1 MTPFFTAAQRPRL
14 RALATSFVPETA
26 LATDAQWAALEA
38 AVDRAVSAK
47 PPSLRRQL
55 AWLIRLLDVAAR
67 IRYGRRLERLSS
79 ARRVALLTAM
89 AESRVLVFRRGIWG
103 LRTLMM
109 LGWYTQP
116 DVAAELG
123 YRASPAGW
131 SARR

>member
-1 MTPFFTAAQRPRL
+1 VTPFFTAAQRPRL

-38 AVDRAVSAK
+38 AVERAVSAK

-67 IRYGRRLERLSS
+67 IRYGGRLERLSS
-79 ARRVALLTAM
+79 ARRVALLTGM
-89 AESRVLVFRRGIWG
+89 AESRVLLFRRGIWG

-123 YRASPAGW
+123 YHASPAGW